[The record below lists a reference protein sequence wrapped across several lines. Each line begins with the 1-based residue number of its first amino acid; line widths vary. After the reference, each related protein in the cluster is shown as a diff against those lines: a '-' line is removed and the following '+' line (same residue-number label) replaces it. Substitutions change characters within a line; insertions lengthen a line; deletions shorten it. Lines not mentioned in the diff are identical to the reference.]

1 MVLHHD
7 QVSFKYRKLKCVY
20 RKGKR
25 ELKKTGNSV
34 RVSETDDGLWTIL
47 SDVFGGRE
55 GICGEV
61 LLDSAVVKEEDEE
74 AGSASS
80 KDDGTP
86 KQKPAPVAQ
95 LAAALQGGMEAI
107 AASLGSWSSS
117 EDQMRSLTAS
127 LQQQHQETRRI
138 QEMQLQLLRKLLVQR
153 HD

>member
-1 MVLHHD
+1 MT
-7 QVSFKYRKLKCVY
+7 RKLKCVY